1 MTNKRVRIFFVWIAL
16 LVLALPAKA
25 QQRFFNL
32 TADEV
37 KVDSVL
43 PHFLYSIPLP
53 ENYQDSVYT
62 VSVKYP
68 EYMDM
73 TVSDVAN
80 YNRISGAALPSQ
92 VPLSQNISVSRRKGY
107 LVASFCPLVF
117 RNNKYQMLVSF
128 MLDVKAKAVKNSVL
142 RQRKNDKAYAS
153 AADIY
158 AEHSLLASGKWAK
171 IRVSS
176 SGVYQLTE
184 ATVRQAGFSN
194 INKVKIYGYGG
205 NLQNE
210 ALYANDLA
218 RTDDLKEVPQCVVGG
233 KHLFYAKGPVSWTSN
248 SSTVRRRNPYSDYG
262 YYFITQSDE
271 EPATVDSATFVSS
284 FYPSPD
290 DYHSLYE
297 VDGYSWYNGGR
308 NLFDPTP
315 ISVGGSQQV
324 VITNTTGSQKGRLT
338 VNVSAGG
345 TNQIRIQLNGKDIG
359 TLNVRILDYCKAG
372 QDSGTYLLDNLK
384 VDGGK
389 DTITIQ
395 NVSGETAR
403 LDYVSMAWEKAIPLP
418 NLSGSHPAA
427 TYVKNIANQDLH
439 ADGQADLVII
449 IPASRTL
456 LKQAQR
462 LKEFH
467 ESHDGMRVNIV
478 AADQLYNEFSSG
490 TPDANAYRRYLRM
503 LQDRAATEAD
513 MPKYLLLFG
522 DCVWDNRMLTAD
534 CKRFDPD
541 DYLLVYESE
550 NSFSETVCYAGDSW
564 MGILAEGA
572 GSDARRELQDVGV
585 GRFPVTTVAEAKIM
599 VDKTINYSKNQ
610 NGGAWQNTIMF
621 MGDDGND
628 NIHMKD
634 VDSVANSVGRDYP
647 NFLIK
652 KVMWDAYTRESSA
665 TGNTYPEVSKI
676 IRQQQANGALVM
688 DYGGH
693 GNATLISHESV
704 LGLSDFSE
712 SRTSNLPLWVTAAC
726 DIMAFDGVTE
736 TIGEAAVLNEK
747 GGAVAFYGTARTVF
761 TSANKYINHAFM
773 KRVLSLQ
780 DGKPIALGEAHRL
793 AQNDVMLGTN
803 RYPTPT
809 REDPNKTSPEQDN
822 TENHLQ
828 YSLLGDPALSLN
840 LPTAQ
845 VVVDEIDGVAVGSGT
860 MPTVKAGSVIKMKGH
875 VAGVEGFNGVVT
887 ATVRDTQEEITCK
900 LNNTSNDGA
909 EVAFK
914 YLDRTKTL
922 YHGSDSIRNSSF
934 ELTFAVPKD
943 INYAD
948 GQGMINL
955 YALNTDKTIRA
966 NGSCD
971 QFIVGG
977 SAEAKNDSVGPSIYC
992 YLNSPSFV
1000 DGGNVNGTPYFV
1012 AEIKDKDGINAAGS
1026 GIGHDLQ
1033 LVIDGDMAKTYTLNN
1048 NFSYDFGTYTSG
1060 STFYSIPELEEGP
1073 HRLQFRAW
1081 DIQNNSST
1089 AVLHFNVVK
1098 GLRPQLFN
1106 IGVTNNPARTSTTF
1120 IISHDRMESNMDV
1133 VIELFDA
1140 AGRQMWRHA
1149 ESGVSA
1155 TGNYTVDWD
1164 LSVDGGRPLQ
1174 MASISIVSKCRRKAA
1189 AMCRRRRSS
1198 LSSATDK
1205 TGDKTIT
1212 ELL

>member
-80 YNRISGAALPSQ
+80 YNRISGAALPSH

-107 LVASFCPLVF
+107 LVVSFCPLVF

-176 SGVYQLTE
+176 SGVYQLTD

-345 TNQIRIQLNGKDIG
+345 NNQIRILLNGKELG
-359 TLNVRILDYCKAG
+359 TLNVPILQYCKAG
-372 QDSGTYLLDNLK
+372 QVGGTYSLDNLRI
-384 VDGGK
+384 DAK
-389 DTITIQ
+389 DTVTIV

-693 GNATLISHESV
+693 GSATLISHESV

-726 DIMAFDGVTE
+726 DIMPFDGVTE
-736 TIGEAAVLNEK
+736 TIGESAVLNEK

-822 TENHLQ
+822 SENHLQ

-900 LNNTSNDGA
+900 LNNTSGDGA
-909 EVAFK
+909 EEAFK

-922 YHGSDSIRNSSF
+922 YHGSDSIRNGQF

-1000 DGGNVNGTPYFV
+1000 DGGNVNSTPYFV

-1140 AGRQMWRHA
+1140 AGRQIWRHA

-1174 MASISIVSKCRRKAA
+1174 TGVYLYRVKVSSEGSSYVSKTKKLIVISNR
-1189 AMCRRRRSS
+1189 
-1198 LSSATDK
+1198 
-1205 TGDKTIT
+1205 
-1212 ELL
+1212 

>member
-107 LVASFCPLVF
+107 LVVSFCPLVF

-158 AEHSLLASGKWAK
+158 AEHSLLATGKWAK

-176 SGVYQLTE
+176 SGVYQLTD

-345 TNQIRIQLNGKDIG
+345 NNQIRILLNGKDIG

-418 NLSGSHPAA
+418 NLSGSYPAA

-541 DYLLVYESE
+541 DFLLVYESE

-726 DIMAFDGVTE
+726 DIMPFDGVTE
-736 TIGEAAVLNEK
+736 TIGESAVLNEK

-822 TENHLQ
+822 SENHLQ

-887 ATVRDTQEEITCK
+887 ATVRDTREEITCK
-900 LNNTSNDGA
+900 LNNTSDDGA
-909 EVAFK
+909 EEAFK

-922 YHGSDSIRNSSF
+922 YHGSDSIRNGQF

-955 YALNTDKTIRA
+955 YALNTDKTVRA

-1000 DGGNVNGTPYFV
+1000 DGGNVNSTPYFV

-1174 MASISIVSKCRRKAA
+1174 TGVYLYRVKVSSEGSSYVSKTKKLIVISNR
-1189 AMCRRRRSS
+1189 
-1198 LSSATDK
+1198 
-1205 TGDKTIT
+1205 
-1212 ELL
+1212 

>member
-107 LVASFCPLVF
+107 LVVSFCPLVF

-158 AEHSLLASGKWAK
+158 AEHSLLATGKWAK

-176 SGVYQLTE
+176 SGVYQLTD
-184 ATVRQAGFSN
+184 AMVRQAGFSN

-233 KHLFYAKGPVSWTSN
+233 KHLFYAKGPVSWMSN

-345 TNQIRIQLNGKDIG
+345 NNQIRILLNGKELG
-359 TLNVRILDYCKAG
+359 TLNVPILQYCKAG
-372 QDSGTYLLDNLK
+372 QVGGTYSLDNLRI
-384 VDGGK
+384 DAK
-389 DTITIQ
+389 DTVTIV

-693 GNATLISHESV
+693 GSATLISHESV

-726 DIMAFDGVTE
+726 DIMPFDGVTE
-736 TIGEAAVLNEK
+736 TIGESAVLNEK

-822 TENHLQ
+822 SENHLQ

-900 LNNTSNDGA
+900 LNNTSGDGA
-909 EVAFK
+909 EEAFK

-1000 DGGNVNGTPYFV
+1000 DGGNVNSTPYFV

-1140 AGRQMWRHA
+1140 AGRQIWRHA

-1174 MASISIVSKCRRKAA
+1174 TGVYLYRVKVSSEGSSYVSKTKKLIVISNR
-1189 AMCRRRRSS
+1189 
-1198 LSSATDK
+1198 
-1205 TGDKTIT
+1205 
-1212 ELL
+1212 

>member
-107 LVASFCPLVF
+107 LVVSFCPLVF

-345 TNQIRIQLNGKDIG
+345 NNQIRILLNGKELG
-359 TLNVRILDYCKAG
+359 TLNVPILQYCKAG
-372 QDSGTYLLDNLK
+372 QVGGTYSLDNLRI
-384 VDGGK
+384 DAK
-389 DTITIQ
+389 DTVTIV

-541 DYLLVYESE
+541 DFLLVYESE

-693 GNATLISHESV
+693 GSATLISHESV

-726 DIMAFDGVTE
+726 DIMPFDGVTE

-887 ATVRDTQEEITCK
+887 ATVRDTREEITCK
-900 LNNTSNDGA
+900 LNNTSGDGA
-909 EVAFK
+909 EEAFK

-955 YALNTDKTIRA
+955 YALNTDKTVRA

-1000 DGGNVNGTPYFV
+1000 DGGNVNSTPYFV

-1174 MASISIVSKCRRKAA
+1174 TGVYLYRVKVSSEGSSYVSKTKKLIVISNR
-1189 AMCRRRRSS
+1189 
-1198 LSSATDK
+1198 
-1205 TGDKTIT
+1205 
-1212 ELL
+1212 

>member
-107 LVASFCPLVF
+107 LVVSFCPLVF

-176 SGVYQLTE
+176 SGVYQLTD

-345 TNQIRIQLNGKDIG
+345 NNQIRILLNGKELG
-359 TLNVRILDYCKAG
+359 TLNVPILQYCKAG
-372 QDSGTYLLDNLK
+372 QVGGTYSLDNLRI
-384 VDGGK
+384 DAK
-389 DTITIQ
+389 DTVTIV

-693 GNATLISHESV
+693 GSATLISHESV

-726 DIMAFDGVTE
+726 DIMPFDGVTE
-736 TIGEAAVLNEK
+736 TIGESAVLNEK

-887 ATVRDTQEEITCK
+887 ATVRDTREEITCK
-900 LNNTSNDGA
+900 LNNTSGDGA

-955 YALNTDKTIRA
+955 YALNTDKTVRA

-1000 DGGNVNGTPYFV
+1000 DGGNVNSTPYFV

-1174 MASISIVSKCRRKAA
+1174 TGVYLYRVKVSSEGSSYVSKTKKLIVISNR
-1189 AMCRRRRSS
+1189 
-1198 LSSATDK
+1198 
-1205 TGDKTIT
+1205 
-1212 ELL
+1212 

>member
-107 LVASFCPLVF
+107 LVVSFCPLVF

-176 SGVYQLTE
+176 SGVYQLTD

-345 TNQIRIQLNGKDIG
+345 NNQIRILLNGKELG
-359 TLNVRILDYCKAG
+359 TLNVPILQYCKAG
-372 QDSGTYLLDNLK
+372 QVGGTYSLDNLRI
-384 VDGGK
+384 DAK
-389 DTITIQ
+389 DTVTIV

-427 TYVKNIANQDLH
+427 IYVKNIANQDLH

-541 DYLLVYESE
+541 DFLLVYESE

-693 GNATLISHESV
+693 GSATLISHESV

-726 DIMAFDGVTE
+726 DIMPFDGVTE
-736 TIGEAAVLNEK
+736 TIGESAVLNEK

-900 LNNTSNDGA
+900 LNNTSGDGA

-922 YHGSDSIRNSSF
+922 YHGSDSIRNGQF

-1000 DGGNVNGTPYFV
+1000 DGGNVNSTPYFV

-1174 MASISIVSKCRRKAA
+1174 TGVYLYRVKVSSEGSSYVSKTKKLIVISNR
-1189 AMCRRRRSS
+1189 
-1198 LSSATDK
+1198 
-1205 TGDKTIT
+1205 
-1212 ELL
+1212 

>member
-107 LVASFCPLVF
+107 LVVSFCPLVF

-176 SGVYQLTE
+176 SGVYQLTD

-345 TNQIRIQLNGKDIG
+345 NNQIRILLNGKELG
-359 TLNVRILDYCKAG
+359 TLNVPILQYCKAG
-372 QDSGTYLLDNLK
+372 QVGGTYSLDNLRI
-384 VDGGK
+384 DAK
-389 DTITIQ
+389 DTVTIE

-726 DIMAFDGVTE
+726 DIMPFDGVTE
-736 TIGEAAVLNEK
+736 TIGESAVLNEK

-887 ATVRDTQEEITCK
+887 ATVRDTREEITCK
-900 LNNTSNDGA
+900 LNNTSGDGA
-909 EVAFK
+909 EEAFK

-922 YHGSDSIRNSSF
+922 YHGSDSIRNGQF

-1000 DGGNVNGTPYFV
+1000 DGGNVNSTPYFV

-1048 NFSYDFGTYTSG
+1048 NFCYDFGTYTSG

-1140 AGRQMWRHA
+1140 AGRQIWRHA

-1174 MASISIVSKCRRKAA
+1174 TGVYLYRVKVSSEGSSYVSKTKKLIVISNR
-1189 AMCRRRRSS
+1189 
-1198 LSSATDK
+1198 
-1205 TGDKTIT
+1205 
-1212 ELL
+1212 

>member
-1 MTNKRVRIFFVWIAL
+1 MTNKRVRIFFVWMAL

-176 SGVYQLTE
+176 SGVYQLTD

-359 TLNVRILDYCKAG
+359 TLNVPILDYCKAG

-541 DYLLVYESE
+541 DFLLVYESE

-780 DGKPIALGEAHRL
+780 DGKPITLGEAHRL

-1000 DGGNVNGTPYFV
+1000 DGGNVNSTPYFV

-1174 MASISIVSKCRRKAA
+1174 TGVYLYRVKVSSEGSSYVSKTKKLIVISNR
-1189 AMCRRRRSS
+1189 
-1198 LSSATDK
+1198 
-1205 TGDKTIT
+1205 
-1212 ELL
+1212 

>member
-107 LVASFCPLVF
+107 LVVSFCPLVF

-176 SGVYQLTE
+176 SGVYQLTD

-345 TNQIRIQLNGKDIG
+345 NNQIRILLNGKELG
-359 TLNVRILDYCKAG
+359 TLNVPILQYCKAG
-372 QDSGTYLLDNLK
+372 QVGGTYSLDNLRI
-384 VDGGK
+384 DAK
-389 DTITIQ
+389 DTVTIV

-726 DIMAFDGVTE
+726 DIMPFDGVTE
-736 TIGEAAVLNEK
+736 TIGESAVLNEK

-822 TENHLQ
+822 SENHLQ

-900 LNNTSNDGA
+900 LNNTSGDGA
-909 EVAFK
+909 EEAFK

-1000 DGGNVNGTPYFV
+1000 DGGNVNSTPYFV

-1174 MASISIVSKCRRKAA
+1174 TGVYLYRVKVSSEGSSYVSKTKKLIVISNR
-1189 AMCRRRRSS
+1189 
-1198 LSSATDK
+1198 
-1205 TGDKTIT
+1205 
-1212 ELL
+1212 

>member
-107 LVASFCPLVF
+107 LVVSFCPLVF

-176 SGVYQLTE
+176 SGVYQLTD

-345 TNQIRIQLNGKDIG
+345 NNQIRILLNGKELG
-359 TLNVRILDYCKAG
+359 TLNVPILQYCKAG
-372 QDSGTYLLDNLK
+372 QVGGTYSLDNLRI
-384 VDGGK
+384 DAK
-389 DTITIQ
+389 DTVTIV

-541 DYLLVYESE
+541 DFLLVYESE
-550 NSFSETVCYAGDSW
+550 NSFSETSCYAGDSW

-693 GNATLISHESV
+693 GSATLISHESV

-726 DIMAFDGVTE
+726 DIMPFDGVTE

-809 REDPNKTSPEQDN
+809 RENPNKTSPEQDN
-822 TENHLQ
+822 SENHLQ

-887 ATVRDTQEEITCK
+887 ATVRDTREEITCK
-900 LNNTSNDGA
+900 LNNTSGDGA
-909 EVAFK
+909 EEAFK

-922 YHGSDSIRNSSF
+922 YHGSDSIRNGQF

-955 YALNTDKTIRA
+955 YALNTDKTVRA

-1000 DGGNVNGTPYFV
+1000 DGGNVNSTPYFV

-1140 AGRQMWRHA
+1140 AGRQIWRHA

-1174 MASISIVSKCRRKAA
+1174 TGVYLYRVKVSSEGSSYVSKTKKLIVISNR
-1189 AMCRRRRSS
+1189 
-1198 LSSATDK
+1198 
-1205 TGDKTIT
+1205 
-1212 ELL
+1212 

>member
-107 LVASFCPLVF
+107 LVVSFCPLVF

-176 SGVYQLTE
+176 SGVYQLTD

-345 TNQIRIQLNGKDIG
+345 NNQIRILLNGKELG
-359 TLNVRILDYCKAG
+359 TLNVPILQYCKAG
-372 QDSGTYLLDNLK
+372 QVGGTYSLDNLRI
-384 VDGGK
+384 DAK
-389 DTITIQ
+389 DTVTIV

-693 GNATLISHESV
+693 GSATLISHESV

-726 DIMAFDGVTE
+726 DIMPFDGVTE
-736 TIGEAAVLNEK
+736 TIGESAVLNEK

-822 TENHLQ
+822 SENHLQ

-887 ATVRDTQEEITCK
+887 ATVRDTREEITCK
-900 LNNTSNDGA
+900 LNNTSGDGA
-909 EVAFK
+909 EEAFK

-955 YALNTDKTIRA
+955 YALNTDKTVRA

-1000 DGGNVNGTPYFV
+1000 DGGNVNSTPYFV

-1140 AGRQMWRHA
+1140 AGRQIWRHA

-1174 MASISIVSKCRRKAA
+1174 TGVYLYRVKVSSEGSSYVSKTKKLIVISNR
-1189 AMCRRRRSS
+1189 
-1198 LSSATDK
+1198 
-1205 TGDKTIT
+1205 
-1212 ELL
+1212 

>member
-107 LVASFCPLVF
+107 LVVSFCPLVF

-176 SGVYQLTE
+176 SGVYQLTD

-345 TNQIRIQLNGKDIG
+345 NNQIRILLNGKELG
-359 TLNVRILDYCKAG
+359 TLNVPILQYCKAG

-712 SRTSNLPLWVTAAC
+712 SRISNLPLWVTAAC
-726 DIMAFDGVTE
+726 DIMPFDGVTE

-900 LNNTSNDGA
+900 LNNTSGDGA

-922 YHGSDSIRNSSF
+922 YHGSDSIRNGQF

-1000 DGGNVNGTPYFV
+1000 DGGNVNSTPYFV

-1174 MASISIVSKCRRKAA
+1174 TGVYLYRVKVSSEGSSYVSKTKKLIVISNR
-1189 AMCRRRRSS
+1189 
-1198 LSSATDK
+1198 
-1205 TGDKTIT
+1205 
-1212 ELL
+1212 

>member
-107 LVASFCPLVF
+107 LVVSFCPLVF

-176 SGVYQLTE
+176 SGVYQLTD

-345 TNQIRIQLNGKDIG
+345 NNQIRILLNGKELG
-359 TLNVRILDYCKAG
+359 TLNVPILQYCKAG

-693 GNATLISHESV
+693 GSATLISHESV

-726 DIMAFDGVTE
+726 DIMPFDGVTE
-736 TIGEAAVLNEK
+736 TIGESAVLNEK

-822 TENHLQ
+822 SENHLQ

-887 ATVRDTQEEITCK
+887 ATVRDTREEITCK
-900 LNNTSNDGA
+900 LNNTSGDGA
-909 EVAFK
+909 EEAFK

-922 YHGSDSIRNSSF
+922 YHGSDSIRNGQF

-1000 DGGNVNGTPYFV
+1000 DGGNVNSTPYFV

-1140 AGRQMWRHA
+1140 AGRQIWRHA

-1174 MASISIVSKCRRKAA
+1174 TGVYLYRVKVSSEGSSYVSKTKKLIVISNR
-1189 AMCRRRRSS
+1189 
-1198 LSSATDK
+1198 
-1205 TGDKTIT
+1205 
-1212 ELL
+1212 

>member
-107 LVASFCPLVF
+107 LVVSFCPLVF

-176 SGVYQLTE
+176 SGVYQLTD

-345 TNQIRIQLNGKDIG
+345 NNQIRILLNGKELG
-359 TLNVRILDYCKAG
+359 TLNVPILQYCKAG
-372 QDSGTYLLDNLK
+372 QVGGTYSLDNLRI
-384 VDGGK
+384 DAK
-389 DTITIQ
+389 DTVTIV

-541 DYLLVYESE
+541 DFLLVYESE

-693 GNATLISHESV
+693 GSATLISHESV

-726 DIMAFDGVTE
+726 DIMPFDGVTE

-822 TENHLQ
+822 SENHLQ

-900 LNNTSNDGA
+900 LNNTSDDGA
-909 EVAFK
+909 EEAFK

-922 YHGSDSIRNSSF
+922 YHGSDSIRNSQF

-1000 DGGNVNGTPYFV
+1000 DGGNVNSTPYFV

-1174 MASISIVSKCRRKAA
+1174 TGVYLYRVKVSSEGSSYVSKTKKLIVISNR
-1189 AMCRRRRSS
+1189 
-1198 LSSATDK
+1198 
-1205 TGDKTIT
+1205 
-1212 ELL
+1212 

>member
-107 LVASFCPLVF
+107 LVVSFCPLVF

-176 SGVYQLTE
+176 SGVYQLTD

-345 TNQIRIQLNGKDIG
+345 NNQIRILLNGKDIG

-372 QDSGTYLLDNLK
+372 QVGGTYSLDNLRI
-384 VDGGK
+384 DAK
-389 DTITIQ
+389 DTVTIV

-541 DYLLVYESE
+541 DFLLVYESE
-550 NSFSETVCYAGDSW
+550 NSFSETSCYASDSW

-693 GNATLISHESV
+693 GSATLISHESV

-726 DIMAFDGVTE
+726 DIMPFDGVTE
-736 TIGEAAVLNEK
+736 TIGESAVLNEK

-900 LNNTSNDGA
+900 LNNTSGDGA

-922 YHGSDSIRNSSF
+922 YHGSDSIRNSQF

-1000 DGGNVNGTPYFV
+1000 DGGNVNSTPYFV

-1140 AGRQMWRHA
+1140 AGRQIWRHA
-1149 ESGVSA
+1149 ENGVSA

-1174 MASISIVSKCRRKAA
+1174 TGVYLYRVKVSSEGSSYVSKTKKLIVISNR
-1189 AMCRRRRSS
+1189 
-1198 LSSATDK
+1198 
-1205 TGDKTIT
+1205 
-1212 ELL
+1212 

>member
-1 MTNKRVRIFFVWIAL
+1 MTNKRVRIFFVWMAL

-107 LVASFCPLVF
+107 LVVSFCPLVF

-176 SGVYQLTE
+176 SGVYQLTD

-345 TNQIRIQLNGKDIG
+345 NNQIRILLNGKELG
-359 TLNVRILDYCKAG
+359 TLNVPILQYCKAG
-372 QDSGTYLLDNLK
+372 QVGGTYSLDNLRI
-384 VDGGK
+384 DAK
-389 DTITIQ
+389 DTVTIV

-541 DYLLVYESE
+541 DFLLVYESE

-693 GNATLISHESV
+693 GSATLISHESV

-726 DIMAFDGVTE
+726 DIMPFDGVTE
-736 TIGEAAVLNEK
+736 TIGESAVLNEK

-822 TENHLQ
+822 SENHLQ
-828 YSLLGDPALSLN
+828 YLLLGDPALSLN

-900 LNNTSNDGA
+900 LNNTSGDGA

-922 YHGSDSIRNSSF
+922 YHGSDSIRNGQF

-1000 DGGNVNGTPYFV
+1000 DGGNVNSTPYFV

-1149 ESGVSA
+1149 ENGVSA

-1174 MASISIVSKCRRKAA
+1174 TGVYLYRVKVSSEGSSYVSKTKKLIVISNR
-1189 AMCRRRRSS
+1189 
-1198 LSSATDK
+1198 
-1205 TGDKTIT
+1205 
-1212 ELL
+1212 

>member
-284 FYPSPD
+284 SYPSPD

-359 TLNVRILDYCKAG
+359 TLNVPILDYCKAG

-403 LDYVSMAWEKAIPLP
+403 LDYVSMAWEKAIPLSP
-418 NLSGSHPAA
+418 LSGKHPTA
-427 TYVKNIANQDLH
+427 TYVKNITNQALH

-541 DYLLVYESE
+541 DFLLVYESE

-726 DIMAFDGVTE
+726 DIMPFDGVTE

-793 AQNDVMLGTN
+793 AQNDVMLGAN

-840 LPTAQ
+840 LPIAQ

-1000 DGGNVNGTPYFV
+1000 DGGNVNSTPYFV

-1120 IISHDRMESNMDV
+1120 IISHDRMENNMDV

-1174 MASISIVSKCRRKAA
+1174 TGVYLYRVKVSSEGSSYVSKTKKLIVISNR
-1189 AMCRRRRSS
+1189 
-1198 LSSATDK
+1198 
-1205 TGDKTIT
+1205 
-1212 ELL
+1212 

>member
-107 LVASFCPLVF
+107 LVVSFCPLVF

-176 SGVYQLTE
+176 SGVYQLTD

-345 TNQIRIQLNGKDIG
+345 NNQIRILLNGKELG
-359 TLNVRILDYCKAG
+359 TLNVPILQYCKAG
-372 QDSGTYLLDNLK
+372 QVGGTYSLDNLRI
-384 VDGGK
+384 DAK
-389 DTITIQ
+389 DTVTIV

-726 DIMAFDGVTE
+726 DIMPFDGVTE

-900 LNNTSNDGA
+900 LNNTSGDGA

-922 YHGSDSIRNSSF
+922 YHGSDSIRNGQF

-1000 DGGNVNGTPYFV
+1000 DGGNVNSTPYFV

-1174 MASISIVSKCRRKAA
+1174 TGVYLYRVKVSSEGSSYVSKTKKLIVISNR
-1189 AMCRRRRSS
+1189 
-1198 LSSATDK
+1198 
-1205 TGDKTIT
+1205 
-1212 ELL
+1212 

>member
-107 LVASFCPLVF
+107 LVVSFCPLVF

-176 SGVYQLTE
+176 SGVYQLTD

-345 TNQIRIQLNGKDIG
+345 NNQIRILLNGKELG
-359 TLNVRILDYCKAG
+359 TLNVPILQYCKAG
-372 QDSGTYLLDNLK
+372 QVGGTYSLDNLRI
-384 VDGGK
+384 DAK
-389 DTITIQ
+389 DTVTIV

-403 LDYVSMAWEKAIPLP
+403 LDYVSMAWEKAIPLSP
-418 NLSGSHPAA
+418 LSGKHPAA

-541 DYLLVYESE
+541 DFLLVYESE
-550 NSFSETVCYAGDSW
+550 NSFSETSCYAGDSW

-693 GNATLISHESV
+693 GSATLISHESV

-726 DIMAFDGVTE
+726 DIMPFDGVTE

-900 LNNTSNDGA
+900 LNNTSGDGA

-922 YHGSDSIRNSSF
+922 YHGSDSIRNGQF

-1000 DGGNVNGTPYFV
+1000 DGGNVNSTPYFV

-1174 MASISIVSKCRRKAA
+1174 TGVYLYRVRVSSEGSSYVSKTKKLIVISNR
-1189 AMCRRRRSS
+1189 
-1198 LSSATDK
+1198 
-1205 TGDKTIT
+1205 
-1212 ELL
+1212 

>member
-107 LVASFCPLVF
+107 LVVSFCPLVF

-345 TNQIRIQLNGKDIG
+345 NNQIRILLNGKELG
-359 TLNVRILDYCKAG
+359 TLNVPILQYCKAG
-372 QDSGTYLLDNLK
+372 QVGGTYSLDNLRI
-384 VDGGK
+384 DAK
-389 DTITIQ
+389 DTVTIV

-693 GNATLISHESV
+693 GSATLISHESV

-726 DIMAFDGVTE
+726 DIMPFDGVTE
-736 TIGEAAVLNEK
+736 TIGESAVLNEK

-822 TENHLQ
+822 SENHLQ

-887 ATVRDTQEEITCK
+887 ATVRDTREEITCK
-900 LNNTSNDGA
+900 LNNTSDDGA
-909 EVAFK
+909 EEAFK

-922 YHGSDSIRNSSF
+922 YHGSDSIRNGQF

-1000 DGGNVNGTPYFV
+1000 DGGNVNSTPYFV

-1174 MASISIVSKCRRKAA
+1174 TGVYLYRVKVSSEGSSYVSKTKKLIVISNR
-1189 AMCRRRRSS
+1189 
-1198 LSSATDK
+1198 
-1205 TGDKTIT
+1205 
-1212 ELL
+1212 

>member
-107 LVASFCPLVF
+107 LVVSFCPLVF

-176 SGVYQLTE
+176 SGVYQLTD

-345 TNQIRIQLNGKDIG
+345 NNQIRILLNGKELG
-359 TLNVRILDYCKAG
+359 TLNVPILQYCKAG
-372 QDSGTYLLDNLK
+372 QVGGTYSLDNLRI
-384 VDGGK
+384 DAK
-389 DTITIQ
+389 DTVTIV

-534 CKRFDPD
+534 CKRFDSD
-541 DYLLVYESE
+541 DFLLVYESE

-693 GNATLISHESV
+693 GSATLISHESV

-726 DIMAFDGVTE
+726 DIMPFDGVTE
-736 TIGEAAVLNEK
+736 TIGESAVLNEK

-822 TENHLQ
+822 SENHLQ

-887 ATVRDTQEEITCK
+887 ATVRDTREEITCK
-900 LNNTSNDGA
+900 LNNTSDDGA
-909 EVAFK
+909 EEAFK

-1000 DGGNVNGTPYFV
+1000 DGGNVNSTPYFV

-1174 MASISIVSKCRRKAA
+1174 TGVYLYRVKVSSEGSSYVSKTKKLIVISNR
-1189 AMCRRRRSS
+1189 
-1198 LSSATDK
+1198 
-1205 TGDKTIT
+1205 
-1212 ELL
+1212 

>member
-107 LVASFCPLVF
+107 LVVSFCPLVF

-345 TNQIRIQLNGKDIG
+345 NNQIRILLNGKELG
-359 TLNVRILDYCKAG
+359 TLNVPILQYCKAG
-372 QDSGTYLLDNLK
+372 QVGGTYSLDNLRI
-384 VDGGK
+384 DAK
-389 DTITIQ
+389 DTVTIV

-541 DYLLVYESE
+541 DFLLVYESE
-550 NSFSETVCYAGDSW
+550 NSFSETSCYAGDSW

-693 GNATLISHESV
+693 GSATLISHESV

-726 DIMAFDGVTE
+726 DIMPFDGVTE

-900 LNNTSNDGA
+900 LNNTSGDGA

-922 YHGSDSIRNSSF
+922 YHGSDSIRNGQF

-1000 DGGNVNGTPYFV
+1000 DGGNVNSTPYFV

-1033 LVIDGDMAKTYTLNN
+1033 LVIDGDMAKNYTLNN

-1174 MASISIVSKCRRKAA
+1174 TGVYLYRVKVSSEGSSYVSKTKKLIVISNR
-1189 AMCRRRRSS
+1189 
-1198 LSSATDK
+1198 
-1205 TGDKTIT
+1205 
-1212 ELL
+1212 

>member
-107 LVASFCPLVF
+107 LVVSFCPLVF

-176 SGVYQLTE
+176 SGVYQLTD

-218 RTDDLKEVPQCVVGG
+218 RTDDLKEVPQCIVGG

-345 TNQIRIQLNGKDIG
+345 NNQIRILLNGKELG
-359 TLNVRILDYCKAG
+359 TLNVPILQYCKAG
-372 QDSGTYLLDNLK
+372 QVGGTYSLDNLRI
-384 VDGGK
+384 DAK
-389 DTITIQ
+389 DTVTIV

-541 DYLLVYESE
+541 DFLLVYESE

-693 GNATLISHESV
+693 GSATLISHESV

-726 DIMAFDGVTE
+726 DIMPFDGVTE
-736 TIGEAAVLNEK
+736 TIGESAVLNEK

-822 TENHLQ
+822 SENHLQ

-887 ATVRDTQEEITCK
+887 ATVRDTREEITCK
-900 LNNTSNDGA
+900 LNNTSDDGA
-909 EVAFK
+909 EEAFK

-1000 DGGNVNGTPYFV
+1000 DGGNVNSTPYFV

-1140 AGRQMWRHA
+1140 AGRQIWRHA

-1174 MASISIVSKCRRKAA
+1174 TGVYLYRVKVSSEGSSYVSKTKKLIVISNR
-1189 AMCRRRRSS
+1189 
-1198 LSSATDK
+1198 
-1205 TGDKTIT
+1205 
-1212 ELL
+1212 

>member
-1 MTNKRVRIFFVWIAL
+1 MTNKRVRIFFVWMAL

-345 TNQIRIQLNGKDIG
+345 NNQIRILLNGKDIG

-395 NVSGETAR
+395 NVSGEIAR

-550 NSFSETVCYAGDSW
+550 NSFSETSCYAGDSW

-693 GNATLISHESV
+693 GSATLISHESV

-726 DIMAFDGVTE
+726 DIMPFDGVTE
-736 TIGEAAVLNEK
+736 TIGESAVLNEK

-773 KRVLSLQ
+773 KRVLSMQ

-809 REDPNKTSPEQDN
+809 PEDPNKTSPEQDN

-1000 DGGNVNGTPYFV
+1000 DGGNVNSTPYFV

-1149 ESGVSA
+1149 ENGVSA

-1174 MASISIVSKCRRKAA
+1174 TGVYLYRVKVSSEGSSYVSKTKKLIVISNR
-1189 AMCRRRRSS
+1189 
-1198 LSSATDK
+1198 
-1205 TGDKTIT
+1205 
-1212 ELL
+1212 

>member
-176 SGVYQLTE
+176 SGVYQLTD

-345 TNQIRIQLNGKDIG
+345 NNQIRILLNGKELG
-359 TLNVRILDYCKAG
+359 TLNVPILQYCKAG
-372 QDSGTYLLDNLK
+372 QVGGTYSLDNLRI
-384 VDGGK
+384 DAK
-389 DTITIQ
+389 DTVTIV

-541 DYLLVYESE
+541 DFLLVYESE
-550 NSFSETVCYAGDSW
+550 NSFSETSCYAGDSW

-693 GNATLISHESV
+693 GSATLISHESV

-726 DIMAFDGVTE
+726 DIMPFDGVTE
-736 TIGEAAVLNEK
+736 TIGESAVLNEK

-900 LNNTSNDGA
+900 LNNTSGDGA
-909 EVAFK
+909 EEAFK

-922 YHGSDSIRNSSF
+922 YHGSDSIRNGQF

-1000 DGGNVNGTPYFV
+1000 DGGNVNSTPYFV

-1174 MASISIVSKCRRKAA
+1174 TGVYLYRVKVSSEGSSYVSKTKKLIVISNR
-1189 AMCRRRRSS
+1189 
-1198 LSSATDK
+1198 
-1205 TGDKTIT
+1205 
-1212 ELL
+1212 

>member
-107 LVASFCPLVF
+107 LVVSFCPLVF

-176 SGVYQLTE
+176 SGVYQLTD

-345 TNQIRIQLNGKDIG
+345 NNQIRILLNGKELG
-359 TLNVRILDYCKAG
+359 TLNVPILQYCKAG
-372 QDSGTYLLDNLK
+372 QAGGTYSLDNLRI
-384 VDGGK
+384 DAK
-389 DTITIQ
+389 DTVTIV

-693 GNATLISHESV
+693 GSATLISHESV

-726 DIMAFDGVTE
+726 DIMPFDGVTE
-736 TIGEAAVLNEK
+736 TIGESAVLNEK

-900 LNNTSNDGA
+900 LNNTSGDGA

-1000 DGGNVNGTPYFV
+1000 DGGNVNSTPYFV

-1174 MASISIVSKCRRKAA
+1174 TGVYLYRVKVSSEGSSYVSKTKKLIVISNR
-1189 AMCRRRRSS
+1189 
-1198 LSSATDK
+1198 
-1205 TGDKTIT
+1205 
-1212 ELL
+1212 

>member
-107 LVASFCPLVF
+107 LVVSFCPLVF

-176 SGVYQLTE
+176 SGVYQLTD

-233 KHLFYAKGPVSWTSN
+233 KHLFYAKGPVSWKSN

-271 EPATVDSATFVSS
+271 EPVTVDSATFVSS

-345 TNQIRIQLNGKDIG
+345 NNQIRILLNGKELG
-359 TLNVRILDYCKAG
+359 TLNVPILQYCKAG
-372 QDSGTYLLDNLK
+372 QVGGTYSLDNLK

-395 NVSGETAR
+395 NVSGEIAR

-693 GNATLISHESV
+693 GSATLISHESV

-726 DIMAFDGVTE
+726 DIMPFDGVTE
-736 TIGEAAVLNEK
+736 TIGESAVLNEK

-822 TENHLQ
+822 SENHLQ

-887 ATVRDTQEEITCK
+887 ATVRDTREEITCK
-900 LNNTSNDGA
+900 LNNTSGDGA
-909 EVAFK
+909 EEAFK

-922 YHGSDSIRNSSF
+922 YHGSDSIRNGQF

-1000 DGGNVNGTPYFV
+1000 DGGNVNSTPYFV

-1149 ESGVSA
+1149 ENGVSA

-1174 MASISIVSKCRRKAA
+1174 TGVYLYRVKVSSEGSSYVSKTKKLIVISNR
-1189 AMCRRRRSS
+1189 
-1198 LSSATDK
+1198 
-1205 TGDKTIT
+1205 
-1212 ELL
+1212 

>member
-107 LVASFCPLVF
+107 LVVSFCPLVF

-176 SGVYQLTE
+176 SGVYQLTD

-345 TNQIRIQLNGKDIG
+345 NNQIRILLNGKELG
-359 TLNVRILDYCKAG
+359 TLNVPILQYCKAG
-372 QDSGTYLLDNLK
+372 QVGGTYSLDNLRI
-384 VDGGK
+384 DAK
-389 DTITIQ
+389 DTVTIV

-462 LKEFH
+462 LKELH
-467 ESHDGMRVNIV
+467 EIHDGMRVNIV

-693 GNATLISHESV
+693 GSATLISHESV

-726 DIMAFDGVTE
+726 DIMPFDGVTE
-736 TIGEAAVLNEK
+736 TIGESAVLNEK

-860 MPTVKAGSVIKMKGH
+860 MPTVKGGSVIKMKGH

-900 LNNTSNDGA
+900 LNNTSGDGA

-922 YHGSDSIRNSSF
+922 YHGSDSIRNGQF

-1000 DGGNVNGTPYFV
+1000 DGGNVNSTPYFV

-1174 MASISIVSKCRRKAA
+1174 TGVYLYRVKVSSEGSSYVSKTKKLIVISNR
-1189 AMCRRRRSS
+1189 
-1198 LSSATDK
+1198 
-1205 TGDKTIT
+1205 
-1212 ELL
+1212 

>member
-107 LVASFCPLVF
+107 LVVSFCPLVF

-345 TNQIRIQLNGKDIG
+345 NNQIRILLNGKELG
-359 TLNVRILDYCKAG
+359 TLDVPILQYCKAG

-462 LKEFH
+462 LKELH

-541 DYLLVYESE
+541 DFLLVYESE

-726 DIMAFDGVTE
+726 DIMPFDGVTE

-822 TENHLQ
+822 SENHLQ

-900 LNNTSNDGA
+900 LNNTSGDGA

-922 YHGSDSIRNSSF
+922 YHGSDSIRNGQF

-1000 DGGNVNGTPYFV
+1000 DGGNVNSTPYFV

-1149 ESGVSA
+1149 ENGVSA

-1174 MASISIVSKCRRKAA
+1174 TGVYLYRVKVSSEGSSYVSKTKKLIVISNR
-1189 AMCRRRRSS
+1189 
-1198 LSSATDK
+1198 
-1205 TGDKTIT
+1205 
-1212 ELL
+1212 

>member
-107 LVASFCPLVF
+107 LVVSFCPLVF

-176 SGVYQLTE
+176 SGVYQLTD

-345 TNQIRIQLNGKDIG
+345 NNQIRILLNGKELG
-359 TLNVRILDYCKAG
+359 TLNVPILQYCKAG
-372 QDSGTYLLDNLK
+372 QVGGTYSLDNLRI
-384 VDGGK
+384 DAK
-389 DTITIQ
+389 DTVTIV

-467 ESHDGMRVNIV
+467 ESHDGMRVNMV

-541 DYLLVYESE
+541 DFLLVYESE

-693 GNATLISHESV
+693 GSATLISHESV

-726 DIMAFDGVTE
+726 DIMPFDGVTE
-736 TIGEAAVLNEK
+736 TIGESAVLNEK

-900 LNNTSNDGA
+900 LNNTSGDGA

-922 YHGSDSIRNSSF
+922 YHGSDSIRNGQF

-1000 DGGNVNGTPYFV
+1000 DGGNVNSTPYFV

-1174 MASISIVSKCRRKAA
+1174 TGVYLYRVKVSSEGSSYVSKTKKLIVISNR
-1189 AMCRRRRSS
+1189 
-1198 LSSATDK
+1198 
-1205 TGDKTIT
+1205 
-1212 ELL
+1212 

>member
-107 LVASFCPLVF
+107 LVVSFCPLVF

-345 TNQIRIQLNGKDIG
+345 NNQIRILLNGKELG
-359 TLNVRILDYCKAG
+359 TLNVPILQYCKAG

-693 GNATLISHESV
+693 GSATLISHESV

-726 DIMAFDGVTE
+726 DIMPFDGVTE

-822 TENHLQ
+822 SENHLQ

-900 LNNTSNDGA
+900 LNNTSGDGA

-922 YHGSDSIRNSSF
+922 YHGSDSIRNGQF

-1000 DGGNVNGTPYFV
+1000 DGGNVNSTPYFV

-1174 MASISIVSKCRRKAA
+1174 TGVYLYRVKVSSEGSSYVSKTKKLIVISNR
-1189 AMCRRRRSS
+1189 
-1198 LSSATDK
+1198 
-1205 TGDKTIT
+1205 
-1212 ELL
+1212 

>member
-107 LVASFCPLVF
+107 LVVSFCPLVF

-176 SGVYQLTE
+176 SGVYQLTD

-345 TNQIRIQLNGKDIG
+345 NNQIRILLNGKELG
-359 TLNVRILDYCKAG
+359 TLNVPILQYCKAG
-372 QDSGTYLLDNLK
+372 QVGGTYSLDNLRI
-384 VDGGK
+384 DAK
-389 DTITIQ
+389 DTVTIV

-726 DIMAFDGVTE
+726 DIMPFDGVTE
-736 TIGEAAVLNEK
+736 TIGESAVLNEK
-747 GGAVAFYGTARTVF
+747 GGAVAFYGTARSVF

-809 REDPNKTSPEQDN
+809 RENPNKTSPEQDN
-822 TENHLQ
+822 SENHLQ

-887 ATVRDTQEEITCK
+887 ATVRDTREEITCK
-900 LNNTSNDGA
+900 LNNTSGDGA
-909 EVAFK
+909 EEAFK

-1000 DGGNVNGTPYFV
+1000 DGGNVNSTPYFV

-1140 AGRQMWRHA
+1140 AGRQIWRHA

-1174 MASISIVSKCRRKAA
+1174 TGVYLYRVKVSSEGSSYVSKTKKLIVISNR
-1189 AMCRRRRSS
+1189 
-1198 LSSATDK
+1198 
-1205 TGDKTIT
+1205 
-1212 ELL
+1212 

>member
-107 LVASFCPLVF
+107 LVVSFCPLVF

-176 SGVYQLTE
+176 SGVYQLTD

-345 TNQIRIQLNGKDIG
+345 NNQIRILLNGKELG
-359 TLNVRILDYCKAG
+359 TLNVPILQYCKAG
-372 QDSGTYLLDNLK
+372 QVGGTYSLDNLRI
-384 VDGGK
+384 DAK
-389 DTITIQ
+389 DTVTIV

-652 KVMWDAYTRESSA
+652 KVMWDAYNRESSA

-693 GNATLISHESV
+693 GSATLISHESV

-726 DIMAFDGVTE
+726 DIMPFDGVTE
-736 TIGEAAVLNEK
+736 TIGESAVLNEK

-822 TENHLQ
+822 SENHLQ

-887 ATVRDTQEEITCK
+887 ATVRDTREEITCK
-900 LNNTSNDGA
+900 LNNTSDDGA
-909 EVAFK
+909 EEAFK

-1000 DGGNVNGTPYFV
+1000 DGGNVNSTPYFV

-1140 AGRQMWRHA
+1140 AGRQIWRHA

-1174 MASISIVSKCRRKAA
+1174 TGVDLYRVKVSSEGSSYVSKTKKLIVISNR
-1189 AMCRRRRSS
+1189 
-1198 LSSATDK
+1198 
-1205 TGDKTIT
+1205 
-1212 ELL
+1212 

>member
-107 LVASFCPLVF
+107 LVVSFCPLVF

-176 SGVYQLTE
+176 SGVYQLTD

-345 TNQIRIQLNGKDIG
+345 NNQIRILLNGKELG
-359 TLNVRILDYCKAG
+359 TLNVPILQYCKAG
-372 QDSGTYLLDNLK
+372 QVGGTYSLDNLRI
-384 VDGGK
+384 DAK
-389 DTITIQ
+389 DTVTIV

-403 LDYVSMAWEKAIPLP
+403 LDYVSMAWAKAIPLP

-541 DYLLVYESE
+541 DFLLVYESE

-693 GNATLISHESV
+693 GSATLISHESV

-726 DIMAFDGVTE
+726 DIMPFDGVTE
-736 TIGEAAVLNEK
+736 TIGESAVLNEK

-887 ATVRDTQEEITCK
+887 ATVRDTREEITCK
-900 LNNTSNDGA
+900 LNNTSDDGA
-909 EVAFK
+909 EEAFK

-922 YHGSDSIRNSSF
+922 YHGSDSIRNGQF

-1000 DGGNVNGTPYFV
+1000 DGGNVNSTPYFV

-1174 MASISIVSKCRRKAA
+1174 TGVYLYRVKVSSEGSSYVSKTKKLIVISNR
-1189 AMCRRRRSS
+1189 
-1198 LSSATDK
+1198 
-1205 TGDKTIT
+1205 
-1212 ELL
+1212 

>member
-107 LVASFCPLVF
+107 LVVSFCPLVF

-176 SGVYQLTE
+176 SGVYQLTD

-359 TLNVRILDYCKAG
+359 TLNVPILDYCKAG

-395 NVSGETAR
+395 NVSGEIAR

-541 DYLLVYESE
+541 DFLLVYESE

-726 DIMAFDGVTE
+726 DIMPFDGVTE
-736 TIGEAAVLNEK
+736 TIGESAVLNEK

-900 LNNTSNDGA
+900 LNNTSGDGA

-1000 DGGNVNGTPYFV
+1000 DGGNVNSTPYFV

-1149 ESGVSA
+1149 ENGVSA

-1174 MASISIVSKCRRKAA
+1174 TGVYLYRVKVSSEGSSYVSKTKKLIVISNR
-1189 AMCRRRRSS
+1189 
-1198 LSSATDK
+1198 
-1205 TGDKTIT
+1205 
-1212 ELL
+1212 

>member
-176 SGVYQLTE
+176 SGVYQLTD

-359 TLNVRILDYCKAG
+359 TLNVPILDYCKAG

-550 NSFSETVCYAGDSW
+550 NSFSETTCYAGDSW

-693 GNATLISHESV
+693 GSATLISHESV

-773 KRVLSLQ
+773 KRVLSMQ

-822 TENHLQ
+822 SENHLQ

-1000 DGGNVNGTPYFV
+1000 DGGNVNSTPYFV

-1174 MASISIVSKCRRKAA
+1174 TGVYLYRFKVSSEGSSYVSKTKKLIVISNR
-1189 AMCRRRRSS
+1189 
-1198 LSSATDK
+1198 
-1205 TGDKTIT
+1205 
-1212 ELL
+1212 

>member
-107 LVASFCPLVF
+107 LVVSFCPLVF

-176 SGVYQLTE
+176 SGVYQLTD

-345 TNQIRIQLNGKDIG
+345 NNQIRILLNGKELG
-359 TLNVRILDYCKAG
+359 TLNVPILQYCKAG
-372 QDSGTYLLDNLK
+372 QVGGTYSLDNLRI
-384 VDGGK
+384 DAK
-389 DTITIQ
+389 DTVTIV

-693 GNATLISHESV
+693 GSATLISHESV

-726 DIMAFDGVTE
+726 DIMPFDGVTE
-736 TIGEAAVLNEK
+736 TIGESAVLNEK

-900 LNNTSNDGA
+900 LNNTSGDGA
-909 EVAFK
+909 EEAFK

-1000 DGGNVNGTPYFV
+1000 DGGNVNSTPYFV

-1048 NFSYDFGTYTSG
+1048 NFSYDFGT
-1060 STFYSIPELEEGP
+1060 
-1073 HRLQFRAW
+1073 
-1081 DIQNNSST
+1081 
-1089 AVLHFNVVK
+1089 
-1098 GLRPQLFN
+1098 
-1106 IGVTNNPARTSTTF
+1106 
-1120 IISHDRMESNMDV
+1120 
-1133 VIELFDA
+1133 
-1140 AGRQMWRHA
+1140 
-1149 ESGVSA
+1149 
-1155 TGNYTVDWD
+1155 
-1164 LSVDGGRPLQ
+1164 
-1174 MASISIVSKCRRKAA
+1174 
-1189 AMCRRRRSS
+1189 
-1198 LSSATDK
+1198 
-1205 TGDKTIT
+1205 
-1212 ELL
+1212 

>member
-1 MTNKRVRIFFVWIAL
+1 MTNKRVRIFFVWMAL

-107 LVASFCPLVF
+107 LVVSFCPLVF

-176 SGVYQLTE
+176 SGVYQLTD

-345 TNQIRIQLNGKDIG
+345 NNQIRILLNGKELG
-359 TLNVRILDYCKAG
+359 TLNVPILQYCKAG
-372 QDSGTYLLDNLK
+372 QVGGTYSLDNLRI
-384 VDGGK
+384 DAK
-389 DTITIQ
+389 DTVTIV

-541 DYLLVYESE
+541 DFLLVYESE

-652 KVMWDAYTRESSA
+652 KVMWDAYNRESSA

-726 DIMAFDGVTE
+726 DIMPFDGVTE
-736 TIGEAAVLNEK
+736 TIGESAVLNEK

-887 ATVRDTQEEITCK
+887 ATVRDTREEITCK
-900 LNNTSNDGA
+900 LNNTSDDGA
-909 EVAFK
+909 EEAFK

-1000 DGGNVNGTPYFV
+1000 DGGNVNSTPYFV

-1174 MASISIVSKCRRKAA
+1174 TGVYLYRVKVSSEGSSYVSKTKKLIVISNR
-1189 AMCRRRRSS
+1189 
-1198 LSSATDK
+1198 
-1205 TGDKTIT
+1205 
-1212 ELL
+1212 

>member
-107 LVASFCPLVF
+107 LVVSFCPLVF

-176 SGVYQLTE
+176 SGVYQLTD

-218 RTDDLKEVPQCVVGG
+218 RTDDLKEVPQCIVGG

-345 TNQIRIQLNGKDIG
+345 NNQIRILLNGKELG
-359 TLNVRILDYCKAG
+359 TLNVPILQYCKAG
-372 QDSGTYLLDNLK
+372 QVGGTYSLDNLRI
-384 VDGGK
+384 DAK
-389 DTITIQ
+389 DTVTIV

-541 DYLLVYESE
+541 DFLLVYESE

-652 KVMWDAYTRESSA
+652 KVMWDAYNRESSA

-693 GNATLISHESV
+693 GSATLISHESV

-726 DIMAFDGVTE
+726 DIMPFDGVTE
-736 TIGEAAVLNEK
+736 TIGESAVLNEK

-860 MPTVKAGSVIKMKGH
+860 MPTVKAGSVIKLKGH

-900 LNNTSNDGA
+900 LNNTSGDGA
-909 EVAFK
+909 EEAFK

-955 YALNTDKTIRA
+955 YALNTDKTVRA

-1000 DGGNVNGTPYFV
+1000 DGGNVNSTPYFV

-1174 MASISIVSKCRRKAA
+1174 TGVYLYRVKVSSEGSSYVSKTKKLIVISNR
-1189 AMCRRRRSS
+1189 
-1198 LSSATDK
+1198 
-1205 TGDKTIT
+1205 
-1212 ELL
+1212 

>member
-107 LVASFCPLVF
+107 LVVSFCPLVF

-176 SGVYQLTE
+176 SGVYQLTD

-345 TNQIRIQLNGKDIG
+345 NNQIRILLNGKELG
-359 TLNVRILDYCKAG
+359 TLNVPILQYCKAG
-372 QDSGTYLLDNLK
+372 QVGGTYSLDNLRI
-384 VDGGK
+384 DAK
-389 DTITIQ
+389 DTVTIV

-462 LKEFH
+462 LKELH

-693 GNATLISHESV
+693 GSATLISHESV

-726 DIMAFDGVTE
+726 DIMPFDGVTE
-736 TIGEAAVLNEK
+736 TIGESAVLNEK

-822 TENHLQ
+822 SENHLQ

-900 LNNTSNDGA
+900 LNNTSGDGA
-909 EVAFK
+909 EEAFK

-922 YHGSDSIRNSSF
+922 YHGSDSIRNGQF

-1000 DGGNVNGTPYFV
+1000 DGGNVNSTPYFV

-1174 MASISIVSKCRRKAA
+1174 TGVYLYRVKVSSEGSSYVSKTKKLIVISNR
-1189 AMCRRRRSS
+1189 
-1198 LSSATDK
+1198 
-1205 TGDKTIT
+1205 
-1212 ELL
+1212 